1 MHTVR
6 LLSQQQVNDQSSM
19 RKMFSLITS
28 KHVYSVSKQKPTTSS
43 DIYDIDSHSDCKP
56 QLNSVKIG
64 DPVRLRTNRYATSAP
79 AASTP
84 ATKTKTLS
92 SSSSRSSSGGSSSV
106 LLVKREIKSETSS
119 YDEPV
124 HEEAKGAKPQAKKGS
139 IASLFANAKPKQQQP
154 QSSASVVIKSEPM
167 DDVVD
172 DGQVHE
178 RVVVKKEPVGKK
190 TTTKKNSTAKKT
202 STTATAA
209 KKKRKQIVDSDSD
222 DDDDD
227 GNGSNN
233 QLILDEEDEEMS
245 ATYVPSTLT
254 SGLDNN
260 DDYVPSDS
268 DEEMESVSPQ
278 TTRRSSRLQGKNTPE
293 KSSHSPGGA
302 KSPSTSTDTQ
312 VKPVKVEKPNAT
324 LEQFGASPVK
334 ATGPRRTKQVKKRVM
349 KPDEKGYMCATFE
362 WVEEEMTEQ
371 EIKEEEEREKKRKE
385 KLAAQEAA
393 KTSTAKKPKKKAAA
407 GGNIASYFTKK

>member
-64 DPVRLRTNRYATSAP
+64 DPVRLRTNRYATSP
-79 AASTP
+79 LAASTP
-84 ATKTKTLS
+84 ASTKTKTLS
-92 SSSSRSSSGGSSSV
+92 SSSSRSSSSGSSSV
-106 LLVKREIKSETSS
+106 LLVKREIKSEPLSN
-119 YDEPV
+119 DEPV
-124 HEEAKGAKPQAKKGS
+124 HEEVKGAKPQAKKGS

-172 DGQVHE
+172 DESAHE

-190 TTTKKNSTAKKT
+190 TPSEKSATTKKNSTAKKA

-334 ATGPRRTKQVKKRVM
+334 ATGPRRTKQVKKR
-349 KPDEKGYMCATFE
+349 
-362 WVEEEMTEQ
+362 
-371 EIKEEEEREKKRKE
+371 
-385 KLAAQEAA
+385 
-393 KTSTAKKPKKKAAA
+393 AKKPKKKAAA